1 MTTTIGFLGAGHMGA
16 AIISGL
22 LADEENA
29 FSSKHIHA
37 TSRTPASAAA
47 LTQIHGITAHTDNR
61 QLVKDCDYIILGV
74 KPAQMKAV
82 LDELADCN
90 LDDKILITLAAGI
103 RLEHYRRILGDDAVI
118 IRAMPNIAAS
128 HQASLTG
135 IYSDNELA
143 PEEEEL
149 VPSSAPSAKLPGWTT
164 KPRLTAS
171 PRSPAAALPTSSA

>member
-47 LTQIHGITAHTDNR
+47 LKQIHGITAHTDNR

-82 LDELADCN
+82 LDELATYD
-90 LDDKILITLAAGI
+90 LDDKNPHHAGRRHPHRALPPHSGRRRRHHPRHAEHRCLA
-103 RLEHYRRILGDDAVI
+103 
-118 IRAMPNIAAS
+118 P
-128 HQASLTG
+128 SLTSG
-135 IYSDNELA
+135 
-143 PEEEEL
+143 
-149 VPSSAPSAKLPGWTT
+149 V
-164 KPRLTAS
+164 
-171 PRSPAAALPTSSA
+171 